1 MTEQLLVQQLVFGVV
16 LDDRL
21 KLALFVTCIGVALA
35 TVNDV
40 EVNFIGTVWAVLGL
54 LGAVFYQLFVKTK
67 QKALNASSFQVSH
80 APPKKEN
87 TFVALISSR
96 SVNRSCTIRL
106 HSHS

>member
-1 MTEQLLVQQLVFGVV
+1 MQQLVFGVV

-67 QKALNASSFQVSH
+67 QKALNASSFQVS
-80 APPKKEN
+80 ADRPKQIC
-87 TFVALISSR
+87 L
-96 SVNRSCTIRL
+96 
-106 HSHS
+106 